1 MLTHNYKN
9 IQKQHTFAACGNI
22 TKNKSVFRLP
32 FFGIYCGFFICL
44 FQYEIML
51 MPWAAWVFF
60 TIWYTNKTNDRTQ
73 PPPKSKRNITN
84 TLTKLTNKTKYRHN
98 TFDTTAWRGRR
109 ACMCAQHLMS
119 YLLMLLTLSTLMQM
133 DRYKRFSCLV

>member
-51 MPWAAWVFF
+51 MPWAAWVFL
-60 TIWYTNKTNDRTQ
+60 
-73 PPPKSKRNITN
+73 P
-84 TLTKLTNKTKYRHN
+84 
-98 TFDTTAWRGRR
+98 FDTQTKQTTARNHHQNRNAISQTHSPNLQTKQNIATTLLILPPGGGDVLV
-109 ACMCAQHLMS
+109 CARS
-119 YLLMLLTLSTLMQM
+119 I
-133 DRYKRFSCLV
+133 